1 MISLSKLIS
10 GEATV
15 SRHLTYEGDSSYI
28 PESLKK
34 FASSFHPIVVWNLTN
49 RCNLKCLHCYASAG
63 SESYELTTEQ
73 CFEIIDKLSEF
84 KVPLILF
91 SGGEPLLRA
100 DIFDIA
106 EYAKKKKIRTVLSTN
121 GTLIDKDV
129 AENLGVFEYVG
140 VSLDGLKGIND
151 RFRGVNGAFE
161 RAFKGLLMASEVVL
175 SGIRFTVT
183 RHNYA
188 DVLPLI
194 KLARE
199 NEIPRFC
206 LYHLVPSGRADF
218 KDDISNS
225 ERRKLIDDLIT
236 EAVVEGMEIMTVDNP
251 ADGVYTYL
259 RLKQMD
265 EDKAEKALEF
275 LKYRGGDSSGIRL
288 ACIDHR
294 GDVHPNQFW
303 WDYTLGNV
311 LERDFEQI
319 WMGDDELL
327 RKLRNKAEYLKGK
340 CGRCRFKT
348 VCGGF
353 RVRAYRYGDL
363 WGEDPSC
370 YLTEEEIQ

>member
-1 MISLSKLIS
+1 VISLSKLIS

-15 SRHLTYEGDSSYI
+15 SRHLTYEGDSSFI

-73 CFEIIDKLSEF
+73 CFEVIDKLSNF

-129 AENLGVFEYVG
+129 AENLEVFEYVG

-161 RAFKGLLMASEVVL
+161 KAFKGLLIASEVVL

-183 RHNYA
+183 RHNYNE
-188 DVLPLI
+188 VLPLI

-199 NEIPRFC
+199 NGIPRFC

-218 KDDISNS
+218 EDDINNS

-251 ADGVYTYL
+251 ADGIYTYL
-259 RLKQMD
+259 RLKQMN
-265 EDKAEKALEF
+265 EDRAEMVLEF
-275 LKYRGGDSSGIRL
+275 LKYRGGDSSGTRL

-303 WDYTLGNV
+303 WDYTVGNV
-311 LERDFEQI
+311 LEKDFEEI
-319 WMGDDELL
+319 WMRDDELL
-327 RKLRNKAEYLKGK
+327 RKLRNKIEYLRGK

-348 VCGGF
+348 LCGGF